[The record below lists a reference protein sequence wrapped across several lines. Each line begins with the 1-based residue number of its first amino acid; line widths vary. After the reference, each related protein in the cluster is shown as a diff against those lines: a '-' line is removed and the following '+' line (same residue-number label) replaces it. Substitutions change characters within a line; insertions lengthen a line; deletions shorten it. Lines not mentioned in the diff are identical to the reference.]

1 MVGLKNQKTGP
12 LIEMNQLC
20 KWNKKKIQNDA
31 YQMLAKQW
39 VVIFWESE
47 YKAIIIFSLYLLVFY
62 IL

>member
-1 MVGLKNQKTGP
+1 MEQEKS
-12 LIEMNQLC
+12 
-20 KWNKKKIQNDA
+20 QNDA

-47 YKAIIIFSLYLLVFY
+47 YKAMVFSLYLIVFY